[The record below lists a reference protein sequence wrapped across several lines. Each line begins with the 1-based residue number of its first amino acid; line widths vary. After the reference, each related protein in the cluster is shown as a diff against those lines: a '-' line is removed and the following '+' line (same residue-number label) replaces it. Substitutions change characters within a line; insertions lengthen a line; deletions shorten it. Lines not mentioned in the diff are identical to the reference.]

1 MNYNQIFLIL
11 CVLFLLL
18 ACYAF
23 VSFVI
28 SAYKAKKYEDVI
40 FYKKAEKMLIVTF
53 FSIIL
58 GGIYYI
64 VLNPGILQWIY
75 LQLPVLRIIIFAG
88 AILLLVIGWY
98 RLHQSKAD
106 EDAGTRKTAIT
117 LFLIAFILAVMGLIS
132 CFL

>member
-1 MNYNQIFLIL
+1 MFRE
-11 CVLFLLL
+11 LFVV
-18 ACYAF
+18 F
-23 VSFVI
+23 V
-28 SAYKAKKYEDVI
+28 
-40 FYKKAEKMLIVTF
+40 IVTF
-53 FSIIL
+53 YSIIL

-75 LQLPVLRIIIFAG
+75 LQLPVLRIIGAAG